1 MTTHDVKAANNRYLF
16 RADYGIH
23 QDISW
28 CKGTSSAHRPEVAG
42 VRHQFQP
49 ITDLAELRR
58 SALRSAVPERAHDG
72 SGIVLPG
79 ADSGRKVEA
88 CDGDAMHAAS
98 AALIA
103 ATGNAVVLHAAP
115 PVAAPVELDEIE
127 PSSLALWLASKRDV
141 VIPRG

>member
-1 MTTHDVKAANNRYLF
+1 MTNQDIKAANNRYLF
-16 RADYGIH
+16 RADYGVH

-28 CKGTSSAHRPEVAG
+28 CRGTSSASRPEVAG
-42 VRHQFQP
+42 VQRRFEP
-49 ITDLAELRR
+49 ITDLA
-58 SALRSAVPERAHDG
+58 ALRSAALRPAAAAVAHDG

-88 CDGDAMHAAS
+88 RDGDAMHAAS
-98 AALIA
+98 VALIA

-115 PVAAPVELDEIE
+115 PAEAPIVLDEIE
-127 PSSLALWLASKRDV
+127 PTSLATWLASKRDM

>member
-1 MTTHDVKAANNRYLF
+1 MTTQDVKAANNRYLF

-28 CKGTSSAHRPEVAG
+28 CKLTSSARRPEVLG
-42 VRHQFQP
+42 VRRQFEP
-49 ITDLAELRR
+49 ITDLA
-58 SALRSAVPERAHDG
+58 ALRSAALRPATAQAHDG

-79 ADSGRKVEA
+79 EDFVRKVEA

-98 AALIA
+98 VALIA

-141 VIPRG
+141 VVPRG

>member
-1 MTTHDVKAANNRYLF
+1 MTNQDIKAANNRYLF
-16 RADYGIH
+16 RADYGVH

-28 CKGTSSAHRPEVAG
+28 CKGTSGASRPEVLG
-42 VRHQFQP
+42 VRRQFEP
-49 ITDLAELRR
+49 ITNLA
-58 SALRSAVPERAHDG
+58 ALRSAALRPAAAAVAHDG

-98 AALIA
+98 CALIA
-103 ATGNAVVLHAAP
+103 ATGSTCVLHAAP
-115 PVAAPVELDEIE
+115 AEPAPIVLDEIE
-127 PSSLALWLASKRDV
+127 PTSLATWLASKRDM